1 MPTGPTDYAG
11 GMTELFFTSL
21 LVLVTVI
28 IAWFSVYVLYRLFKS
43 D

>member
-1 MPTGPTDYAG
+1 
-11 GMTELFFTSL
+11 MTELFFTSL